1 MIRFKKLYDLFV
13 KYFSVPYFGFIQGH
27 SYLTN
32 ENLKELKKYVGSD
45 DVNLER
51 DFENNFSNIVGKGYS
66 VCFAAGRMGFYAL
79 MKTEGVGAG
88 DEVVLQG
95 ATCSV
100 MVNAIIRLGAKPVYA
115 DIDPNTFNMA
125 HSGANCSIPFRVA
138 SSFFMPFPI
147 RSLIASSIF

>member
-32 ENLKELKKYVGSD
+32 DNLKELKKYVGSD
-45 DVNLER
+45 DVHLER

-79 MKTEGVGAG
+79 LKVLNIGEG
-88 DEVVLQG
+88 DFSL
-95 ATCSV
+95 
-100 MVNAIIRLGAKPVYA
+100 AINEEA
-115 DIDPNTFNMA
+115 
-125 HSGANCSIPFRVA
+125 
-138 SSFFMPFPI
+138 
-147 RSLIASSIF
+147 